1 LLLLL
6 LLLLGERL
14 PVWLLLLIWEQLSEA
29 RLLMRLLVQLLEWRG
44 QLLTLLQ
51 G

>member
-6 LLLLGERL
+6 LLLHGERL
-14 PVWLLLLIWEQLSEA
+14 PVWLLLLIWEQLSE
-29 RLLMRLLVQLLEWRG
+29 LLVRLLEWRG

-51 G
+51 V